1 MLSLRFTLIMRKT
14 VLFCGLFCGFILFT
28 YCSKNSLKSP
38 TASFLVVNNPTL
50 SVSSPSMGT
59 SSHKITDVWFY
70 VNDKFQGC
78 YPIGGVMPIVATGNA
93 DIKLFAGIRNNGIGA
108 TRQPYIMYKPI
119 AFNQV
124 VEPGVTY
131 TINPVFEYISYANF
145 LFYEDFEGFGSLFI
159 PAGDSSFVITTNPAV
174 AFGGV
179 GKSLFMGMSDAK
191 PTSKIVS
198 SINYL
203 FPSSGST
210 GTRVYLEMNYK
221 CNQEISVGLIG
232 GIQER
237 TAITLRATDNWNKI
251 YIELTTVV
259 NTQPTYNF
267 YKVFIAATKKVDV
280 ANPAIYLD
288 NIKVVTE

>member
-131 TINPVFEYISYANF
+131 TINPVFEYISYAHF

-159 PAGDSSFVITTNPAV
+159 PAGDSSFAITTNPAV

-232 GIQER
+232 GTQER
-237 TAITLRATDNWNKI
+237 TAITLRATDDWNKI
-251 YIELTTVV
+251 YIELTTAV

-267 YKVFIAATKKVDV
+267 YKVFIAATKKADV